1 MKSNIDE
8 DSDRYGPHDCDEA
21 IALDALREIYLE
33 AGLSDENARRSARAD
48 YQHNFGSLIPC
59 GCGA

>member
-1 MKSNIDE
+1 MKSNIE
-8 DSDRYGPHDCDEA
+8 DDSKRYGPDDCDEA